1 MREYSE
7 LEKIRL
13 AKLER
18 LRAAGMEA
26 YPPRVERTHTTTQA
40 ITHYQ
45 LLSVADEHAPH
56 GA

>member
-45 LLSVADEHAPH
+45 LQSVADEHAPH